1 MTEKIVAL
9 LPMKVNSVRVPQ
21 KNFRSFNGKPLFR
34 WILDT
39 LLSLEE
45 IDQIVIN
52 TDARKKLASHG
63 LRDSER
69 IIIRDRHNSICGDD
83 ISMNLILSDDIQNIN
98 ADIFLM
104 THTTNP
110 LLSADTI
117 RKALKTFI
125 DSYPRQKVDS
135 LFSVNCFQTRFYSK
149 DGLAINHNP
158 SLLIKTQDLEPWY
171 EENSNLYLFTPASF
185 MSTQS
190 RIGKHPMLFVT
201 PKSESFDIDGAEDWE
216 IAHWIAMG
224 KSQSKI

>member
-69 IIIRDRHNSICGDD
+69 IIIRDRPNSICGDD

-125 DSYPRQKVDS
+125 DSNPRQKVDS
-135 LFSVNCFQTRFYSK
+135 LFSVNCFK
-149 DGLAINHNP
+149 C
-158 SLLIKTQDLEPWY
+158 
-171 EENSNLYLFTPASF
+171 
-185 MSTQS
+185 
-190 RIGKHPMLFVT
+190 
-201 PKSESFDIDGAEDWE
+201 
-216 IAHWIAMG
+216 
-224 KSQSKI
+224 

>member
-1 MTEKIVAL
+1 MVEKIVAL
-9 LPMKVNSVRVPQ
+9 LPMKANSVRVPQ
-21 KNFRSFNGKPLFR
+21 KNFRNFNGKPLFR

-45 IDQIVIN
+45 IEKIVIN
-52 TDARKKLASHG
+52 TDAREILASHG

-69 IIIRDRHNSICGDD
+69 IIIRDRPNSICGDE
-83 ISMNLILSDDIQNIN
+83 ISMNLILSDDIQNIS

-104 THTTNP
+104 THTTSP

-125 DSYPRQKVDS
+125 DSHPRQKVDS
-135 LFSVNCFQTRFYSK
+135 LFSVNRFQTRFYSK
-149 DGLAINHNP
+149 DGSAINHDP
-158 SLLIKTQDLEPWY
+158 SLLVKTQDLEPWY

-190 RIGKHPMLFVT
+190 RIGKHPILFVT
-201 PKSESFDIDGAEDWE
+201 PKLESFDIDGTEDWE
-216 IAHWIAMG
+216 LALWIAKG